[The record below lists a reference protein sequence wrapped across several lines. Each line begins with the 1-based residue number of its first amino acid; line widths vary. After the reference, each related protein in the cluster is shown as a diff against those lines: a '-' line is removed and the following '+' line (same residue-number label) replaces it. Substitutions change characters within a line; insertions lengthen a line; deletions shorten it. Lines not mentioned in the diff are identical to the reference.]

1 MTYPDETSVI
11 KGAQLGPY
19 ARILTR
25 DEDGRYAA
33 EVLEF
38 PGCFS
43 SGDTPDEA
51 MAHLDEAIE
60 VWIGATLDEGAVVPP
75 PMLHSEFSGRVTLRL
90 LPSVHE
96 RASMLARLEG
106 VSLNRLLS
114 NAVSHYV
121 GYLGGA
127 HDAAPRR
134 SASRDPPPSPRTHPR
149 TRCRRPHYS
158 SAVACCPRATTVSPS
173 LPGP

>member
-1 MTYPDETSVI
+1 MTSHIDEASVI
-11 KGAQLGPY
+11 KAAQLGPY

-38 PGCFS
+38 PGCHS
-43 SGDTPDEA
+43 SGDSADEA
-51 MAHLDEAIE
+51 MGHLDEAIE
-60 VWIGATLDEGAVVPP
+60 VWVGATLDEGAEVPP

-127 HDAAPRR
+127 HDAAAR
-134 SASRDPPPSPRTHPR
+134 SPASRIGAVAEDPPA
-149 TRCRRPHYS
+149 YE
-158 SAVACCPRATTVSPS
+158 V
-173 LPGP
+173 

>member
-1 MTYPDETSVI
+1 MTHEAEAAVI
-11 KGAQLGPY
+11 SAAQLGPY

-25 DEDGRYAA
+25 DEGGRYAA

-43 SGDTPDEA
+43 SGDSAEEA
-51 MAHLDEAIE
+51 MANLDEAIE
-60 VWIGATLDEGAVVPP
+60 VWVGAALDEGAEVPP

-96 RASMLARLEG
+96 RAAIMARREG

-127 HDAAPRR
+127 REAAQFRDTPRP
-134 SASRDPPPSPRTHPR
+134 AYVAEEPPSDE
-149 TRCRRPHYS
+149 
-158 SAVACCPRATTVSPS
+158 A
-173 LPGP
+173 

>member
-1 MTYPDETSVI
+1 MTHEAEAAVI
-11 KGAQLGPY
+11 SAAQLGPY

-25 DEDGRYAA
+25 GEDGRYAA

-43 SGDTPDEA
+43 SGDNAEEA
-51 MAHLDEAIE
+51 MANLDEAIE
-60 VWIGATLDEGAVVPP
+60 VWVGATLDEGAEVPP
-75 PMLHSEFSGRVTLRL
+75 PMLDSEFSGRVTLRL

-96 RASMLARLEG
+96 RAAIMARREG

-127 HDAAPRR
+127 REAAQLRDTPRPVYV
-134 SASRDPPPSPRTHPR
+134 AEEPPS
-149 TRCRRPHYS
+149 YE
-158 SAVACCPRATTVSPS
+158 A
-173 LPGP
+173 

>member
-1 MTYPDETSVI
+1 MTYKDEAGVI
-11 KGAQLGPY
+11 RAAQLGPY

-25 DEDGRYAA
+25 DEGGRYAA

-43 SGDTPDEA
+43 SGDSAEET
-51 MAHLDEAIE
+51 MSNLDEAIE
-60 VWIGATLDEGAVVPP
+60 VWVGATLDEGAEVPP
-75 PMLHSEFSGRVTLRL
+75 PMLHGEFSGRVTLRL

-96 RASMLARLEG
+96 RASTLARREG

-121 GYLGGA
+121 GYLGGI
-127 HDAAPRR
+127 HDESQRRAAPR
-134 SASRDPPPSPRTHPR
+134 ATAVAEDPPS
-149 TRCRRPHYS
+149 YE
-158 SAVACCPRATTVSPS
+158 A
-173 LPGP
+173 

>member
-1 MTYPDETSVI
+1 MTYKDEAGVI
-11 KGAQLGPY
+11 RAAQLGPY

-43 SGDTPDEA
+43 SGDSAEEA
-51 MAHLDEAIE
+51 MSNLDEAIE
-60 VWIGATLDEGAVVPP
+60 VWVGATLDEGAEVPP
-75 PMLHSEFSGRVTLRL
+75 PMLHGEFSGRVTLRL

-96 RASMLARLEG
+96 RAALLARLEG

-121 GYLGGA
+121 GYLGGVYEESQRRTGPR
-127 HDAAPRR
+127 AA
-134 SASRDPPPSPRTHPR
+134 
-149 TRCRRPHYS
+149 
-158 SAVACCPRATTVSPS
+158 AVAEDSPS
-173 LPGP
+173 YEA

>member
-1 MTYPDETSVI
+1 MTYMDEASAITA
-11 KGAQLGPY
+11 AQLGPY

-38 PGCFS
+38 PGCLS
-43 SGDTPDEA
+43 SGDSAEEA
-51 MAHLDEAIE
+51 LANLDEAIE
-60 VWIGATLDEGAVVPP
+60 VWVGATLDEGAEVPP

-96 RASMLARLEG
+96 RAAILARREG

-114 NAVSHYV
+114 NAVSYYV

-127 HDAAPRR
+127 HDAAQFRDTRR
-134 SASRDPPPSPRTHPR
+134 PVYVAEEPPS
-149 TRCRRPHYS
+149 YE
-158 SAVACCPRATTVSPS
+158 A
-173 LPGP
+173 

>member
-1 MTYPDETSVI
+1 MTYRDESSVI
-11 KGAQLGPY
+11 KVAQLGPY

-51 MAHLDEAIE
+51 MANLDEAIE
-60 VWIGATLDEGAVVPP
+60 VWVGATLDEGADVPP
-75 PMLHSEFSGRVTLRL
+75 PMLHSAFSGRVTLRL

-121 GYLGGA
+121 GYLGGVY
-127 HDAAPRR
+127 DAAPRR
-134 SASRDPPPSPRTHPR
+134 ST
-149 TRCRRPHYS
+149 
-158 SAVACCPRATTVSPS
+158 PRATAVAEEPRSYET
-173 LPGP
+173 

>member
-1 MTYPDETSVI
+1 MSHLDEAGVI
-11 KGAQLGPY
+11 EAAQRGPY

-38 PGCFS
+38 PGCLS
-43 SGDTPDEA
+43 SGDSAEEA
-51 MAHLDEAIE
+51 MANLDEAIE
-60 VWIGATLDEGAVVPP
+60 VWVGATLDEGAEVPP
-75 PMLHSEFSGRVTLRL
+75 PMLSSEFSGRVTLRL

-96 RASMLARLEG
+96 RAAMLARREG

-127 HDAAPRR
+127 REAAEPLVTPR
-134 SASRDPPPSPRTHPR
+134 SA
-149 TRCRRPHYS
+149 
-158 SAVACCPRATTVSPS
+158 AVAEQPPRYEA
-173 LPGP
+173 